1 MGFFSCSRFL
11 PVSPCVPLYPLVSLC
26 VPCVPLCPLCPVF
39 PFVST
44 GVPCVF
50 YVSLCPLVSL
60 VSSCVPC
67 DAWVLLCP
75 LGHLCLLCVLYPL
88 KYMAA
93 LPLFFLLCA
102 NFDGFHFFH
111 ITSCGVFFCTPR
123 RSKDVIFHEKK
134 NSKHKVL
141 LALFRK

>member
-1 MGFFSCSRFL
+1 MGFF
-11 PVSPCVPLYPLVSLC
+11 PVPGFCLCPLVS
-26 VPCVPLCPLCPVF
+26 PCVPLCPLCPVF

-44 GVPCVF
+44 DVPCVF
-50 YVSLCPLVSL
+50 YVSLSPLVSL

-67 DAWVLLCP
+67 DAWVPLCP
-75 LGHLCLLCVLYPL
+75 LGHLCLLCPL
-88 KYMAA
+88 KCMAA